1 MSIIVEE
8 RLKELFATLPKITV
22 GQSSYPVNFDFGS
35 HKDLLRFMNSQRKFQ
50 GGVSYPLIWL
60 ETPFERDVMRDG
72 HINLSG
78 LTLILATLS
87 DSEQSNTT
95 RLELA
100 FKTTLIPLS
109 KLVLESLRKGGFTQ
123 IINDGQRTETNYYNY
138 GVDETESQTTDI
150 WDVIKIELDIIMDN
164 QCLRCINY

>member
-1 MSIIVEE
+1 MIIVEE
-8 RLKELFATLPKITV
+8 RLRELFATLPAITV
-22 GQSSYPVNFDFGS
+22 GQSSYAVSFDFGS
-35 HKDLLRFMNSQRKFQ
+35 HKDLLRFMNSERKFK

-60 ETPFERDVMRDG
+60 ETPFERDIMRDDK
-72 HINLSG
+72 INLNG

-87 DSEQSNTT
+87 DAEQSNTT

-109 KLVLESLRKGGFTQ
+109 QLVLESLLKSGFTQ
-123 IINDGQRTETNYYNY
+123 IVNDGQRKETNFYNY

-150 WDVIKIELDIIMDN
+150 WDVIKIELDLLMDS